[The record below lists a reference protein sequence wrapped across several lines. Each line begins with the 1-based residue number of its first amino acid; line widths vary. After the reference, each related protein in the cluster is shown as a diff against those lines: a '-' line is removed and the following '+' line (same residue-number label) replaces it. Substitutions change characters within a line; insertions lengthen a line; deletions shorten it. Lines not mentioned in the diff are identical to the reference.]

1 MFVQNL
7 NDTQQ
12 SYLLALSKELIG
24 IDGELDEKE
33 LAMLQILKSQCNDG
47 IEEID
52 VDFEMLTTVFE
63 DQIHKTSLLLELIG
77 LAYSDSE
84 FHETEKKWLEKLIG
98 ALGIENSKYQK
109 MVTWVEA
116 QMKLV
121 VDAQELMEA

>member
-33 LAMLQILKSQCNDG
+33 LAMLQILESQCNDG
-47 IEEID
+47 IEEVD
-52 VDFEMLTTVFE
+52 VDFETLTTVFE

>member
-33 LAMLQILKSQCNDG
+33 LAMLQILESQCNDG
-47 IEEID
+47 IEEVD
-52 VDFEMLTTVFE
+52 VDFETLTTVFE

-77 LAYSDSE
+77 LAYSDSA

>member
-33 LAMLQILKSQCNDG
+33 LAMLQILESQCNDG
-47 IEEID
+47 IEEVD
-52 VDFEMLTTVFE
+52 VDFETLTTVFE
-63 DQIHKTSLLLELIG
+63 AQIHKASLLLELIG

-84 FHETEKKWLEKLIG
+84 FHETEKKWLEKLID